1 MFTTDYTD
9 ILSYTAF
16 EQNLSYSV
24 DYISYITSLSSV
36 KNPC

>member
-9 ILSYTAF
+9 WHGF
-16 EQNLSYSV
+16 EQNLNYSV